1 MNKKLVLG
9 LSATILIGSA
19 STFLF
24 KSDSEELTSDIFEE
38 KKAFEVDKVTSQL
51 SAIKK
56 ASSKEL
62 VEDQNLDELNERF
75 KAALKIDKTDDKIVA
90 FLSVKM
96 QQNKEN
102 KKLEE
107 FVGFLKEY
115 KLFKKIQDEVLLE
128 LSELEKENLIEFST
142 APLVQ
147 KVTELAQQAAM
158 SAAEN
163 EKYVEYLSEFDEENE
178 DSKKIQLTKEILKKG
193 DHLKQQK
200 AQVEA
205 VVTAMMKPL
214 FLGLMPDQSEQEIDS
229 KVSNVVTNAK
239 EQLEEHFLAT
249 NFYTYRNL
257 TSEELEEYRDLY
269 TRHPHELYTDKL
281 TTAMKKVLS
290 NFGSDFAKFI
300 KKEK

>member
-1 MNKKLVLG
+1 MNRKLILG
-9 LSATILIGSA
+9 LSAIILIGSA
-19 STFLF
+19 STLLF

-90 FLSVKM
+90 FLSVKL

-128 LSELEKENLIEFST
+128 LSELEKENLIDFST

-163 EKYVEYLSEFDEENE
+163 EKYVEYLSDFDEENE
-178 DSKKIQLTKEILKKG
+178 DSQKIQLTKEILKKG

-200 AQVEA
+200 VQVEA

-214 FLGLMPDQSEQEIDS
+214 FLGLMPDQSEQDIDS
-229 KVSNVVTNAK
+229 KVANVVANAK

-257 TSEELEEYRDLY
+257 SAEELEEYRDLY